1 MHRCISNFP
10 SQTVEVLPSKLYQ
23 AKTGKA
29 LVETST
35 ILNWNGEE
43 PMKIAVFVYEY
54 PPKIVG
60 GLGTYAA
67 EITRKFVLTDHDV
80 TVFTMN
86 DDAGDLPTR
95 EIWRGIE
102 IHRPLHIDI
111 SDSLP
116 DVIAE
121 DIRKWGRGIH
131 FFGKL
136 MVYNYLS
143 AAKLVNELIKKE
155 SLKYDL
161 VVAHDWLS
169 VMGGVTV
176 KKESG
181 LPLAF
186 HVHSTE
192 QGRTMGNGSSVVS
205 NIELRGGNMADL
217 VVTVSYAMK
226 DELIQLGFPRDKI
239 KVSYNGVDP
248 QKYNPETIKKEDIR
262 RIRTSYGLKDE
273 DFMILF
279 LGRLVGVKGVDK
291 LIMAMPHILAKY
303 PKAKLVI
310 VGVGDLQEYL
320 QNLVRMIKMD
330 EYVRFRFD
338 FIPEEERILHYA
350 ACDVAAFPSLYEP
363 FGIVALEA
371 MAMEKPVVV
380 GASGVSGMR
389 EIVICCGDEQ
399 CGYHVDPNNPSD
411 IAWGILSAL
420 ETPEKRKWLG
430 KNGRKRVL
438 SEFTWSR
445 IAEKTIE
452 LYESVVKR

>member
-1 MHRCISNFP
+1 
-10 SQTVEVLPSKLYQ
+10 
-23 AKTGKA
+23 
-29 LVETST
+29 
-35 ILNWNGEE
+35 
-43 PMKIAVFVYEY
+43 MKIAVFVYEY
-54 PPKIVG
+54 PPKVVG

-67 EITRKFVLTDHDV
+67 EITRKFVLDDHDV

-86 DDAGDLPTR
+86 DDAGSLPTR

-121 DIRKWGRGIH
+121 GLKNWGRGLR

-155 SLKYDL
+155 EMKYDI

-169 VMGGVTV
+169 AMGGITV
-176 KKESG
+176 KRETG

-192 QGRTMGNGSSVVS
+192 MGRTLGNGSSVLS
-205 NIELRGGNMADL
+205 NIELRAGKMAD
-217 VVTVSYAMK
+217 VIVTVSYAMK
-226 DELIQLGFPRDKI
+226 DELVQLGFPRENI
-239 KVSYNGVDP
+239 QVSYNGVDP
-248 QKYNPETIKKEDIR
+248 QKYNPENVSSEDIKR
-262 RIRTSYGLKDE
+262 VRSKYGISDNEL
-273 DFMILF
+273 MILF
-279 LGRLVGVKGVDK
+279 LGRLVAVKGVDK
-291 LIMAMPHILAKY
+291 LIMSMPHILTKIPNAR
-303 PKAKLVI
+303 LVI

-320 QNLVRMIKMD
+320 TNLTRTMRLD
-330 EYVRFRFD
+330 QYVKFCLD
-338 FIPEEERILHYA
+338 FIPEEERIAHYA
-350 ACDVAAFPSLYEP
+350 ACDVAVFPSHYEP

-380 GASGVSGMR
+380 GATGVSGMR
-389 EIVICCGDEQ
+389 EIVICCGEEQ
-399 CGYHVDPNNPSD
+399 CGIHIDPNNPSD
-411 IAWGILSAL
+411 IAWGVISAL
-420 ETPEKRKWLG
+420 ENPERAKVFG

-438 SEFTWSR
+438 AEFTWNR
-445 IAEKTIE
+445 IAKKTMD
-452 LYESVVKR
+452 LYETIAKR

>member
-1 MHRCISNFP
+1 
-10 SQTVEVLPSKLYQ
+10 
-23 AKTGKA
+23 
-29 LVETST
+29 
-35 ILNWNGEE
+35 
-43 PMKIAVFVYEY
+43 MKIAVLVYEY

-67 EITRKFVLTDHDV
+67 EITRKFVLMDHDV

-86 DDAGDLPTR
+86 DDAGTLPTR

-102 IHRPLHIDI
+102 INRPLHLDV

-121 DIRKWGRGIH
+121 DIKKWGRGLNL
-131 FFGKL
+131 FGKL
-136 MVYNYLS
+136 LVYNYLTAS
-143 AAKLVNELIKKE
+143 KLINELIRKE
-155 SLKYDL
+155 GVKYDI

-192 QGRTMGNGSSVVS
+192 KGRTLGNGSSVVS
-205 NIELRGGNMADL
+205 NIELRGANMADII
-217 VVTVSYAMK
+217 VTVSHAMK

-239 KVSYNGVDP
+239 YVSYNGVDP
-248 QKYNPETIKKEDIR
+248 QKYDPASVSEEQVQKIRERYGIKDDD
-262 RIRTSYGLKDE
+262 L
-273 DFMILF
+273 MILF

-291 LIMAMPHILAKY
+291 LIMAMPHVLSKI
-303 PKAKLVI
+303 PKVKLVI

-320 QNLVRMIKMD
+320 ANLTKTMRLD
-330 EYVRFRFD
+330 EYIKFCFD
-338 FIPEEERILHYA
+338 FITEEERILHYA
-350 ACDVAAFPSLYEP
+350 ACDVAVFPSHYEP

-371 MAMEKPVVV
+371 MSMEKPVVV
-380 GASGVSGMR
+380 GAAGVSGMR
-389 EIVICCGDEQ
+389 EIVVCCGEEQ
-399 CGYHVDPNNPSD
+399 CGYHIDPNNPSD
-411 IAWGILSAL
+411 IAWGIISAL
-420 ETPEKRKWLG
+420 ENSGKREWLG

-438 SEFTWSR
+438 KEFTWNK
-445 IAEKTIE
+445 IAEKTVE
-452 LYESVVKR
+452 LYETALKR

>member
-1 MHRCISNFP
+1 M
-10 SQTVEVLPSKLYQ
+10 
-23 AKTGKA
+23 
-29 LVETST
+29 
-35 ILNWNGEE
+35 
-43 PMKIAVFVYEY
+43 
-54 PPKIVG
+54 
-60 GLGTYAA
+60 
-67 EITRKFVLTDHDV
+67 DHDV

-86 DDAGDLPTR
+86 DDEGSLPTR

-102 IHRPLHIDI
+102 IHRPLHIDV
-111 SDSLP
+111 SDALP

-131 FFGKL
+131 LFGKL
-136 MVYNYLS
+136 MLYNYLS

-155 SLKYDL
+155 GMKYDL

-176 KKESG
+176 KRASG

-192 QGRTMGNGSSVVS
+192 QGRTMGNGSEVVS
-205 NIELRGGNMADL
+205 NIELRGGKMADMII
-217 VVTVSYAMK
+217 TVSYAMK

-239 KVSYNGVDP
+239 QVSYNGVAP
-248 QKYNPETIKKEDIR
+248 QKYAPAGITAEQKRKLRALYGIKD
-262 RIRTSYGLKDE
+262 D

-279 LGRLVGVKGVDK
+279 LGRLVGVKGIDK
-291 LIMAMPHILAKY
+291 LIMSMPHILPKY

-320 QNLVRMIKMD
+320 QNLVRTIRMN

-350 ACDVAAFPSLYEP
+350 ACDIAVFPSYYEP

-380 GASGVSGMR
+380 GAAGVSGMR

-411 IAWGILSAL
+411 IAWGIMSAL
-420 ETPEKRKWLG
+420 ESPEKRMWLG

-438 SEFTWSR
+438 KEFSWNR

-452 LYESVVKR
+452 LYQKMINR

>member
-1 MHRCISNFP
+1 
-10 SQTVEVLPSKLYQ
+10 
-23 AKTGKA
+23 
-29 LVETST
+29 
-35 ILNWNGEE
+35 
-43 PMKIAVFVYEY
+43 MKIAVFVYEY

-67 EITRKFVLTDHDV
+67 EITRKFVLDDHDV

-86 DDAGDLPTR
+86 DDAGSLPTR

-121 DIRKWGRGIH
+121 DINKWGRGGLH

-143 AAKLVNELIKKE
+143 AAKLINELIKKE
-155 SLKYDL
+155 SMNYDI

-169 VMGGVTV
+169 AMGGITV
-176 KKESG
+176 KRETA

-192 QGRTMGNGSSVVS
+192 KGRTLGNGSNVLS
-205 NIELRGGNMADL
+205 NIELRAGKMADMI
-217 VVTVSYAMK
+217 VTVSYAMK
-226 DELIQLGFPRDKI
+226 DELVQLGFPRDNI
-239 KVSYNGVDP
+239 QVSYNGVDP
-248 QKYNPETIKKEDIR
+248 QKYNPQNVSSEDIKR
-262 RIRTSYGLKDE
+262 VRSKYGISDNEL
-273 DFMILF
+273 MILF
-279 LGRLVGVKGVDK
+279 VGRLVGVKGVDK
-291 LIMAMPHILAKY
+291 LIMAMPHILAKI
-303 PKAKLVI
+303 PNARLVI

-320 QNLVRMIKMD
+320 MNLTRIMRLD
-330 EYVRFRFD
+330 QYVKFCFD
-338 FIPEEERILHYA
+338 FIPEEERIAHYA
-350 ACDVAAFPSLYEP
+350 ACDLAVFPSHYEP

-371 MAMEKPVVV
+371 MSMEKAVVV

-389 EIVICCGDEQ
+389 EIVICCGEEQ
-399 CGYHVDPNNPSD
+399 CGFHVDSNNPSD
-411 IAWGILSAL
+411 IAWGVISGL
-420 ETPEKRKWLG
+420 ENPEKLKALG

-438 SEFTWSR
+438 AEFTWTK
-445 IAEKTIE
+445 IAEKTID
-452 LYESVVKR
+452 LYETMAKR

>member
-1 MHRCISNFP
+1 
-10 SQTVEVLPSKLYQ
+10 
-23 AKTGKA
+23 
-29 LVETST
+29 
-35 ILNWNGEE
+35 
-43 PMKIAVFVYEY
+43 
-54 PPKIVG
+54 
-60 GLGTYAA
+60 
-67 EITRKFVLTDHDV
+67 V

-86 DDAGDLPTR
+86 DDAGSLPTR

-102 IHRPLHIDI
+102 VHRPLHIDI

-131 FFGKL
+131 LFGNL

-143 AAKLVNELIKKE
+143 AAKLINELIKKE
-155 SLKYDL
+155 GMKYDI

-169 VMGGVTV
+169 AMGGITV
-176 KKESG
+176 KRETG
-181 LPLAF
+181 MPFAF

-192 QGRTMGNGSSVVS
+192 KGRTMGTGSSVVS
-205 NIELRGGNMADL
+205 NIELRAGKMADL

-226 DELIQLGFPRDKI
+226 DELIGLGFPREKI
-239 KVSYNGVDP
+239 QVSYNGVDP
-248 QKYNPETIKKEDIR
+248 QKYNPETVSKADVQNIRAKYGIKED
-262 RIRTSYGLKDE
+262 E
-273 DFMILF
+273 FMILF

-291 LIMAMPHILAKY
+291 LIMALPHILAKQ

-320 QNLVRMIKMD
+320 TNLTRMIKLD
-330 EYVRFRFD
+330 EYVKFCFD

-350 ACDVAAFPSLYEP
+350 ACDIAVFPSHYEP

-380 GASGVSGMR
+380 GAAGVSGMR
-389 EIVICCGDEQ
+389 EIVICCGEEQ
-399 CGYHVDPNNPSD
+399 CGYHIDPNNPSD
-411 IAWGILSAL
+411 IAWGVISAL
-420 ETPEKRKWLG
+420 ENPERRKWLG

-438 SEFTWSR
+438 AEFTWNK
-445 IAEKTIE
+445 IAEKTIS
-452 LYESVVKR
+452 LYESVTKR